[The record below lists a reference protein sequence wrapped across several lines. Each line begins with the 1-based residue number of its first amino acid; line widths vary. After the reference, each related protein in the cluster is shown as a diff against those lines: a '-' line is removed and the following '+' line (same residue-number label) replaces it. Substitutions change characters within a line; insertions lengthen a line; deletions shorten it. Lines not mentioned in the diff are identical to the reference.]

1 MLKTIIFFFLFL
13 CFWLRLTA
21 CGNLV
26 PRPGVKPTPPALEQ
40 LDRQGSPKTIIF
52 KDEFVDPLFLILFS
66 IIKNYFQKKRENISL
81 KKKQLSA

>member
-1 MLKTIIFFFLFL
+1 MLKTRISFFLFL
-13 CFWLRLTA
+13 RFWLRLAA

-26 PRPGVKPTPPALEQ
+26 PRPGVGPTPPALEQ

-66 IIKNYFQKKRENISL
+66 IIKNTSRKKG
-81 KKKQLSA
+81 KTFP